1 MADNATRQKISPS
14 LNPGLSLNNTKLN
27 NTKTRL
33 DCIPGTLCDAR
44 LWSRLAPA
52 LGDAFDLRHVP
63 LHQARTRPQMQQMI
77 ASHSAQHA
85 HLVGFSLG
93 AYLALEHALAHPRRV
108 KSLTLIANSAQGL
121 LPAEV
126 DARQRIVAMLE
137 RNAYTGITRQRLREL
152 LHPSHLDDVAIT
164 GLIQQM
170 GLDLGKDVLLAQFI
184 TTIDRPDL
192 MARLPE
198 LAFPVLIVGAE
209 DDKLVRPDDLR
220 AMAERLPQATLHI
233 LKDDTGHM
241 IPLEAPGPLADAMRA
256 HLEAAGNFNDNDGH
270 RATPPPFSPN
280 Q

>member
-1 MADNATRQKISPS
+1 M
-14 LNPGLSLNNTKLN
+14 NNTKLN

-33 DCIPGTLCDAR
+33 DCIPGTLCDQR

-52 LGDAFDLRHVP
+52 LGDAFHLRHVP
-63 LHQARTRPQMQQMI
+63 LHQARTRAQMQALI
-77 ASHSAQHA
+77 ASHSAPQA

-93 AYLALEHALAHPRRV
+93 AYLALEHALAHPQRV

-126 DARQRIVAMLE
+126 ETRQRIVTMLE

-152 LHPSHLDDVAIT
+152 LHPSHLDDASIT

-198 LAFPVLIVGAE
+198 LDFPVLIVGAE
-209 DDKLVRPDDLR
+209 DDKLVHPDDLR
-220 AMAERLPQATLHI
+220 AMAARLPQATLH
-233 LKDDTGHM
+233 LFKDNTGHM
-241 IPLEAPGPLADAMRA
+241 IPLEAPQALAGAIRA
-256 HLEAAGNFNDNDGH
+256 HLEAMDNFNDNGGH
-270 RATPPPFSPN
+270 SVPRPLIS
-280 Q
+280 

>member
-1 MADNATRQKISPS
+1 M
-14 LNPGLSLNNTKLN
+14 NNTQI
-27 NTKTRL
+27 RL
-33 DCIPGTLCDAR
+33 DCIPGTLCDER

-77 ASHSAQHA
+77 ASHSAPQA

-93 AYLALEHALAHPRRV
+93 AYLALEHALAHPQRV

-121 LPAEV
+121 LPAEIE
-126 DARQRIVAMLE
+126 ARQRIVAMLE
-137 RNAYTGITRQRLREL
+137 RNAYAGITRQRLREL
-152 LHPSHLDDVAIT
+152 LHPLHLDDVAIT

-170 GLDLGKDVLLAQFI
+170 GLDLGKDVLLAQFL

-198 LAFPVLIVGAE
+198 LDFPVLIVGAE
-209 DDKLVRPDDLR
+209 DDKLVNPDDLR
-220 AMAERLPQATLHI
+220 AMAARLPQATLHL
-233 LKDDTGHM
+233 LKDNTGHM
-241 IPLEAPGPLADAMRA
+241 IPLEAPGALGQAMRA
-256 HLEAAGNFNDNDGH
+256 HLEAASDFNDNDGH
-270 RATPPPFSPN
+270 RVMPPPLLQN

>member
-1 MADNATRQKISPS
+1 MTDNAARQKISSS
-14 LNPGLSLNNTKLN
+14 LNPGLSLNNTKI
-27 NTKTRL
+27 RL
-33 DCIPGTLCDAR
+33 DCIPGTLCDER

-52 LGDAFDLRHVP
+52 LGGAFDLRHVP
-63 LHQARTRPQMQQMI
+63 LHEARTRPEMQTLI
-77 ASHSAQHA
+77 ANHSAPRA

-93 AYLALEHALAHPRRV
+93 AYLALEHALAHPQRV
-108 KSLTLIANSAQGL
+108 QSLTLIANSAKGL
-121 LPAEV
+121 LPAEIE
-126 DARQRIVAMLE
+126 ARQRIVAMLE
-137 RNAYTGITRQRLREL
+137 RNAYAGITRQRLREL
-152 LHPSHLDDVAIT
+152 LHPAHLQDSGIT

-198 LAFPVLIVGAE
+198 LDFPVLIVGAE
-209 DDKLVRPDDLR
+209 DDKLVNPDDLR
-220 AMAERLPQATLHI
+220 AMAARLPQATLHL
-233 LKDDTGHM
+233 LKENTGHM

-270 RATPPPFSPN
+270 RASPPPLSPN